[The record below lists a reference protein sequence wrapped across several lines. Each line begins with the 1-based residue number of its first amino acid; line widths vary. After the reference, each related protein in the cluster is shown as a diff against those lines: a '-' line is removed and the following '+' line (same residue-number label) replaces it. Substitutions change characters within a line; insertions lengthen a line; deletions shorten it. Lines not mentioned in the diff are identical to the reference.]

1 MAGYLMSLTPT
12 FTQGLVL
19 GQLSIIVVL
28 WLILKYLFLTQSSE
42 ASPLYHPIPK
52 LPKSDGPAYQ
62 QADDSSDKS
71 LEDTESAEWFNMLA
85 QQITEVYRSKLRQ
98 DTPGDAGDEIARQRI
113 EEFANKIR
121 PVGLLDHISV
131 HTVDLGISAPQVSNA
146 RVNKN
151 AISQES
157 VSNVQ
162 LDVTYTDVVSISL
175 STAYLFNYPM
185 PSFARLPVSI
195 TIALSLFQASIILTT
210 PAPSSPIPTLT
221 FSLLPDFTL
230 DVKTSS
236 LMGSRAMLKDVPKLH
251 ELIQQQI
258 HRVLATRG
266 VWSVVL
272 PGLSTVKAVKEE
284 LLGSGS

>member
-1 MAGYLMSLTPT
+1 MAGYLLSLTPT
-12 FTQGLVL
+12 FSQGLVL

-42 ASPLYHPIPK
+42 ESPLYHPIPK
-52 LPKSDGPAYQ
+52 SSKADGPAYQ
-62 QADDSSDKS
+62 QTEDSIDRSI
-71 LEDTESAEWFNMLA
+71 EDVESAEWFNMLA

-121 PVGLLDHISV
+121 PAGLLDHISV
-131 HTVDLGISAPQVSNA
+131 HSVDLGVSAPQVSNA
-146 RVNKN
+146 RVNRDAGCQK
-151 AISQES
+151 
-157 VSNVQ
+157 SNVQ
-162 LDVTYTDVVSISL
+162 LDITYTDAVSISL
-175 STAYLFNYPM
+175 STAYLFNYPV
-185 PSFARLPVSI
+185 PSFARLPVSV
-195 TIALSLFQASIILTT
+195 TIALSLFQASILLTT
-210 PAPSSPIPTLT
+210 PEPSSPVPTLT

-230 DVKTSS
+230 DIKTSS

-258 HRVLATRG
+258 HHVLATRG

-272 PGLSTVKAVKEE
+272 PGLSTVKAVKKE
-284 LLGSGS
+284 LLGKDS